1 MDNPSAME
9 ALEVKL
15 AFLERHLEQ
24 VDQTL
29 YEQERRMQKLERAVR
44 LLHERMQATAQAD
57 EDPLPPN
64 EKPPHY

>member
-1 MDNPSAME
+1 MDNPNAIE

-24 VDQTL
+24 VDQAL
-29 YEQERRMQKLERAVR
+29 YEQERRMQKLERALR
-44 LLHERMQATAQAD
+44 LLHERMQAATQSD
-57 EDPLPPN
+57 DGPLPQN